1 MAMATKKYLEA
12 CKMFP
17 EMKGRKTLEVYAAM
31 TKKGYEWNSFE
42 SKWESESDKEE
53 LPVININIKCQNA
66 LIDDA
71 IEHLVSMLQDY
82 ELEILNTPRAYP
94 AKERDAKGNL
104 IQSKTQSTAYIQ
116 YRFPE
121 TMSDEE
127 SMDEEIEE

>member
-1 MAMATKKYLEA
+1 MAMVTKKYQEA

-31 TKKGYEWNSFE
+31 SKKGYEWNSFE
-42 SKWESESDKEE
+42 SKWESEADKEE
-53 LPVININIKCQNA
+53 LPVVNINIKCQNA

-71 IEHLVSMLQDY
+71 IEQLVQMLQDY

-121 TMSDEE
+121 TMENEE
-127 SMDEEIEE
+127 VIEIEQE